1 MPMRKMI
8 ATGLAG
14 IDKLRQ
20 SVVSE
25 CTESVLYGDPAVEEE
40 NLIQICR
47 EIQMARG
54 NWQSR

>member
-54 NWQSR
+54 NW